1 MGTEICILHFND
13 VYHVNDIE
21 LISRFARL
29 SRSFVP
35 KPLVIF
41 SGDVFSPS
49 LEASLLKGEHMV
61 PFLNH
66 LNVDIACY
74 GNHDFD
80 FGEKRLVELSR
91 KVHFPWVLSNVTRV
105 TEDGDVSS
113 EPLACGERYIIRTV
127 QGYKV
132 GFIGL
137 AGTDWPS
144 NCQNLPPLY
153 VKDPATVAQELAR
166 YLRLNEGCDFVIA
179 ISHSRLAE
187 DIRIAKNAAHGIAKV
202 DLILGGH
209 DHEVLH
215 RFHGDTEEDSEIIRQ
230 GTRNEDIVSD
240 GVVDQVAGDIRI
252 VKSGTNWRGLSIVR
266 LIARRLSDGR
276 ATIETVRLKQYVDI
290 AQSSECSSL
299 SVCPR
304 ICKMA
309 AEIQQLVGSVVQKP
323 LVHTTTPLDGRC
335 SVIRSS
341 ETNLG
346 NMLADA
352 YRAYYGA
359 DIALVN
365 SGSIRCDRM
374 IEPLS
379 SPLRVKDI
387 IEICPFENPVVVKRV
402 SGHALHE
409 ALENSVSDLHV
420 DGRFMQC
427 SGLHVVADW
436 QQQEG
441 HRILQLSLMQSPFAP
456 SKQIVPSQIY
466 TVAMSSFIA
475 AGFDGYTCFQSVETL
490 VDKETAV
497 TDTGLLLQ
505 IFGYEKEGL
514 KDGNTTGIDRA
525 RRTLVCGMYELDG
538 LPIVSPTIEGRI
550 LFVT

>member
-1 MGTEICILHFND
+1 MGNEICILHFND
-13 VYHVNDIE
+13 VYHVNDVD
-21 LISRFARL
+21 LISRFAGL
-29 SRSFVP
+29 IRSFEP
-35 KPLVIF
+35 RPLLIF

-49 LEASLLKGEHMV
+49 LEASLLKGEHMI
-61 PFLNH
+61 PFLNY
-66 LNVDIACY
+66 LNVDVACY

-80 FGEKRLVELSR
+80 FGETRLVELSR
-91 KVHFPWVLSNVTRV
+91 KVYFPWVLSNATRV
-105 TEDGDVSS
+105 TEDGEVSS
-113 EPLACGERYIIRTV
+113 EPLACGERYVIRTV
-127 QGYKV
+127 QGYKL

-144 NCQNLPPLY
+144 NCQNLPSSHIL
-153 VKDPATVAQELAR
+153 DPAMVAQELAR
-166 YLRLNEGCDFVIA
+166 HLRLNEGCDFVIA

-187 DIRIAKNAAHGIAKV
+187 DIGTANAAAHGVAKV

-215 RFHGDTEEDSEIIRQ
+215 RFHGDTEEDSEIIQQ
-230 GTRNEDIVSD
+230 GTRNEEILSN

-252 VKSGTNWRGLSIVR
+252 VKSGTNWRGLSVVR
-266 LIARRLSDGR
+266 LIAKRLSDGR
-276 ATIETVRLKQYVDI
+276 ATIETVKLKQYVDI
-290 AQSSECSSL
+290 TQSSECSSL

-309 AEIQQLVGSVVQKP
+309 AEIQQRAGSVVQKP

-365 SGSIRCDRM
+365 SGSIRCDRV
-374 IEPLS
+374 IEPVS

-387 IEICPFENPVVVKRV
+387 IEICPFENPLVVKRV
-402 SGHALHE
+402 SGHALHG

-427 SGLHVVADW
+427 SGLHIVADW

-441 HRILQLSLMQSPFAP
+441 RRILQLSLMQSPSMPA
-456 SKQIVPSQIY
+456 KQIVPSQIY
-466 TVAMSSFIA
+466 TVVTSSFIA
-475 AGFDGYTCFQSVETL
+475 AGFDGYTCFQSAETL
-490 VDKETAV
+490 VDKETAL

-505 IFGYEKEGL
+505 IFGYDKEGL
-514 KDGNTTGIDRA
+514 NDGDTTGIDRA
-525 RRTLVCGMYELDG
+525 RRAIVCGMHGLDN
-538 LPIVSPTIEGRI
+538 LPIVSPVVEGRI
-550 LFVT
+550 RFVT

>member
-1 MGTEICILHFND
+1 MATEICILHFND
-13 VYHVNDIE
+13 VYHVNDVE
-21 LISRFARL
+21 LISRFAGL
-29 SRSFVP
+29 IRSFDP
-35 KPLVIF
+35 KTLVIF
-41 SGDVFSPS
+41 SGDGFSPS

-66 LNVDIACY
+66 LNVDVACY

-80 FGEKRLVELSR
+80 FGETRLMELSR
-91 KVHFPWVLSNVTRV
+91 KVHFPWALSNVSRM
-105 TEDGDVSS
+105 TEDGDFST

-144 NCQNLPPLY
+144 NCQNLPPVY
-153 VKDPATVAQELAR
+153 IMDPAVVAQELAR

-187 DIRIAKNAAHGIAKV
+187 DIRTANAAAYGAGKV

-215 RFHGDTEEDSEIIRQ
+215 RFHGDTEDDSEIIQQ

-240 GVVDQVAGDIRI
+240 GVIDQVAGDIRI
-252 VKSGTNWRGLSIVR
+252 VKSGTNWRSLSIVR
-266 LIARRLSDGR
+266 LIARRLPDGR
-276 ATIETVRLKQYVDI
+276 ATIATVKLKQYVDI
-290 AQSSECSSL
+290 AQSSEFISL
-299 SVCPR
+299 PLCPHIR
-304 ICKMA
+304 KVA
-309 AEIQQLVGSVVQKP
+309 AGIQQRVGSVVQKP
-323 LVHTTTPLDGRC
+323 LMHTTTPLDGRC

-346 NMLADA
+346 NMLADV

-365 SGSIRCDRM
+365 SGSIRCDRI
-374 IEPLS
+374 IEPAS
-379 SPLRVKDI
+379 SPLRAKDI
-387 IEICPFENPVVVKRV
+387 IEICSFENPLVVKRV
-402 SGHALHE
+402 SGHALHA
-409 ALENSVSDLHV
+409 ALENSISDLHV

-427 SGLHVVADW
+427 SGLRILADW
-436 QQQEG
+436 QHREG
-441 HRILQLSLMQSPFAP
+441 HRILHLSLAQTPSAP
-456 SKQIVPSQIY
+456 AKRIVPSQMY
-466 TVAMSSFIA
+466 TVVMSSFVA
-475 AGFDGYTCFQSVETL
+475 AGFDGYTCFQSAETL

-497 TDTGLLLQ
+497 TDSGLLLQ
-505 IFGYEKEGL
+505 VFGYEKGGL
-514 KDGNTTGIDRA
+514 NGGDTTGIDRA
-525 RRTLVCGMYELDG
+525 RRAIVCGKHGLDK
-538 LPIVSPTIEGRI
+538 LPIVSPIVEARI
-550 LFVT
+550 QL

>member
-13 VYHVNDIE
+13 VYNVNDVE
-21 LISRFARL
+21 LISRFAGL
-29 SRSFVP
+29 IRSFEP
-35 KPLVIF
+35 KPLIIF
-41 SGDVFSPS
+41 SGDIFSPS
-49 LEASLLKGEHMV
+49 LEASLLKGEQMV

-66 LNVDIACY
+66 LSVDVACY

-80 FGEKRLVELSR
+80 FGETRLVELSR
-91 KVHFPWVLSNVTRV
+91 KVQFPWVLSNATRV

-113 EPLACGERYIIRTV
+113 EPLASGERYIIRTV

-153 VKDPATVAQELAR
+153 IKDPAMVAQELAR
-166 YLRLNEGCDFVIA
+166 HLRLKEGCDFVIA

-187 DIRIAKNAAHGIAKV
+187 DIRTANAAAHGLAKV

-215 RFHGDTEEDSEIIRQ
+215 RFHGDTEEDSEIIQQ
-230 GTRNEDIVSD
+230 GTRNEEILSS

-252 VKSGTNWRGLSIVR
+252 VKSGTNWRGLSVVR
-266 LIARRLSDGR
+266 LIARRLPDGR
-276 ATIETVRLKQYVDI
+276 AIIETVKLKQYVDI
-290 AQSSECSSL
+290 AQSSEYSSL
-299 SVCPR
+299 SVCPV

-309 AEIQQLVGSVVQKP
+309 AEVQQRAGSVVQKP
-323 LVHTTTPLDGRC
+323 LVHTTTLLDGRC

-352 YRAYYGA
+352 YRAYYDA

-365 SGSIRCDRM
+365 SGSIRCDRI
-374 IEPLS
+374 IEPVS

-387 IEICPFENPVVVKRV
+387 IEICPFENPLVVKRV
-402 SGHALHE
+402 SGHALYG

-427 SGLHVVADW
+427 SGLHIVADW

-441 HRILQLSLMQSPFAP
+441 HRILQLSLMQSPSMPA
-456 SKQIVPSQIY
+456 KRIVPSQIY
-466 TVAMSSFIA
+466 TVVMSSFIA
-475 AGFDGYTCFQSVETL
+475 AGFDGYTCFQSAETL

-497 TDTGLLLQ
+497 TDTGILLQ
-505 IFGYEKEGL
+505 IFGYDKEGL
-514 KDGNTTGIDRA
+514 NDGDTTGIDRA
-525 RRTLVCGMYELDG
+525 RRAIVCGMHGLDN
-538 LPIVSPTIEGRI
+538 LPIVSPVVEGRI
-550 LFVT
+550 RFVT

>member
-13 VYHVNDIE
+13 VYHVNDVE
-21 LISRFARL
+21 LISRFAGL
-29 SRSFVP
+29 IRSFEP
-35 KPLVIF
+35 RPLVIF

-49 LEASLLKGEHMV
+49 LEASLLKGEHMI

-66 LNVDIACY
+66 LNVDVACY

-80 FGEKRLVELSR
+80 FGETRLVELSR
-91 KVHFPWVLSNVTRV
+91 KVEFPWVLSNATRV
-105 TEDGDVSS
+105 TENGGISS
-113 EPLACGERYIIRTV
+113 EPPACGERYIIRTV
-127 QGYKV
+127 QGYKI

-153 VKDPATVAQELAR
+153 INDPAVVAQELAR
-166 YLRLNEGCDFVIA
+166 HLRLNEGCDFVIA
-179 ISHSRLAE
+179 ISHLRLAE
-187 DIRIAKNAAHGIAKV
+187 DIRTANAAAHGVAKV

-215 RFHGDTEEDSEIIRQ
+215 RFHGDTEEDSEIIQQ
-230 GTRNEDIVSD
+230 GTKNEEILSN
-240 GVVDQVAGDIRI
+240 GVVDEVAGDIRI
-252 VKSGTNWRGLSIVR
+252 VKSGTNWRGLSVVR
-266 LIARRLSDGR
+266 LIARRLPDGE
-276 ATIETVRLKQYVDI
+276 ATIETVKLKQYVDI

-299 SVCPR
+299 SACPR
-304 ICKMA
+304 VRKMA
-309 AEIQQLVGSVVQKP
+309 AEIQQRAGSVVQKP
-323 LVHTTTPLDGRC
+323 LVHTATPLDGRC

-365 SGSIRCDRM
+365 SGSIRCDRI
-374 IEPLS
+374 IEPRL
-379 SPLRVKDI
+379 SPLRVKDV
-387 IEICPFENPVVVKRV
+387 IEICPFENPLLVKQV
-402 SGHALHE
+402 SGHALHQ

-427 SGLHVVADW
+427 SGLHIVADW

-441 HRILQLSLMQSPFAP
+441 HRILQLSLMQSPSMPA
-456 SKQIVPSQIY
+456 KRILPSQIY
-466 TVAMSSFIA
+466 TVVMSSFIA
-475 AGFDGYTCFQSVETL
+475 AGFDGYTCFQSAETL
-490 VDKETAV
+490 VDMETAV

-505 IFGYEKEGL
+505 IFGYDKEGL
-514 KDGNTTGIDRA
+514 NDGDTTGIDRA
-525 RRTLVCGMYELDG
+525 RRAIVCGMHGLDN
-538 LPIVSPTIEGRI
+538 LPVVSPVVEGRI
-550 LFVT
+550 RFDP